1 MELVIRA
8 AVMYAFLWAVT
19 RAVGRSTLG
28 ELSTF
33 QLLLYV
39 TMGDLVQQSITQQD
53 YSLTGAAVVVSVF
66 ALATVGLNWTQ
77 WRFPRLRPLVNGLP
91 VIVVRNGQLVER
103 SLRQQ
108 KLSDDDLAAAARQ
121 QGIRDLGSLE
131 LAILEADGKIS
142 FFQRE
147 GDDAGHEGDD
157 GDGDEGDKDGA
168 PDTGTDS

>member
-1 MELVIRA
+1 MEIVIRA
-8 AVMYAFLWAVT
+8 VVMYAFLWAVT

-53 YSLTGAAVVVSVF
+53 YSLTGAATVVGVF

-91 VIVVRNGQLVER
+91 VIVVSNGELVEET
-103 SLRQQ
+103 LRQQ

-142 FFQRE
+142 FFQRK
-147 GDDAGHEGDD
+147 GDDERDD
-157 GDGDEGDKDGA
+157 SDEDGA
-168 PDTGTDS
+168 PETGTDS

>member
-1 MELVIRA
+1 VEIVIRA

-53 YSLTGAAVVVSVF
+53 YSLTGAATVVGVF

-77 WRFPRLRPLVNGLP
+77 WRFPRLRPLINGLP
-91 VIVVRNGQLVER
+91 VIVVRNGELVEE

-121 QGIRDLGSLE
+121 QGIRDLGALE

-142 FFQRE
+142 FFQRK
-147 GDDAGHEGDD
+147 G
-157 GDGDEGDKDGA
+157 GDERDDSDEDGA
-168 PDTGTDS
+168 PETGTDS